1 MGGFSQSTG
10 NIVIFCE
17 LALFSGSLGDTREHI
32 ANGGAHK
39 KIEFSVFQ
47 RKVCSNFHEQI
58 SFLAYCLTFL
68 QIKSNQSYI
77 YPLETSVSYSLKDK
91 LK

>member
-32 ANGGAHK
+32 ANGGTHK
-39 KIEFSVFQ
+39 KIEFPVFQ
-47 RKVCSNFHEQI
+47 RKVCSNFHKQI
-58 SFLAYCLTFL
+58 SFLEYCLAFL
-68 QIKSNQSYI
+68 QIKS
-77 YPLETSVSYSLKDK
+77 K
-91 LK
+91 